1 MIWKCQDVNL
11 WRHDAGDTR
20 RRLHC
25 GKVSGVG
32 ILQSPTD
39 GLQTVLDLWPQHI
52 PVCKGR
58 VQSKGGNVEIYTLGS
73 RPPHGSVPKGLM
85 TTMYLSQCE
94 RSACHTWRHL
104 QTCPCCHTISR
115 EKEGA
120 ELAGQ
125 GGLSRLSVSARW
137 CEQNI
142 RELKIFRPSF

>member
-1 MIWKCQDVNL
+1 MLICDDMTQVT
-11 WRHDAGDTR
+11 HAGDFTVVK
-20 RRLHC
+20 L
-25 GKVSGVG
+25 VG
-32 ILQSPTD
+32 SEFFSHQLTD
-39 GLQTVLDLWPQHI
+39 YRLQTVLDLSPQHI

-73 RPPHGSVPKGLM
+73 RPPHGSVPKGLL
-85 TTMYLSQCE
+85 TTMYLSQSE

-125 GGLSRLSVSARW
+125 GGLSRLSVSGRW